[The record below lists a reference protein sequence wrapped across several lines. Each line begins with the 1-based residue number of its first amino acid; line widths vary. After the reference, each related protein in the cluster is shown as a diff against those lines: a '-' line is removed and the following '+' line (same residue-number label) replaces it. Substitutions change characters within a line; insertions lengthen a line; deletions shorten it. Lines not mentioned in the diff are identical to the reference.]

1 VAVFLPV
8 CGVGCSLRVRARTPC
23 GVLIAWCVCTAAGAH
38 VQPLSGTDTR
48 GTARYRQ
55 CTERVRTARNRRV
68 WWRGGFRLV
77 RYLAPVHEWR
87 GAHSSRVR
95 RTD

>member
-1 VAVFLPV
+1 MAVFLPV

-23 GVLIAWCVCTAAGAH
+23 GVLIAWCVCTAVSAH

-55 CTERVRTARNRRV
+55 CTERVQPYGRRETGAF
-68 WWRGGFRLV
+68 GGV
-77 RYLAPVHEWR
+77 AAS
-87 GAHSSRVR
+87 G
-95 RTD
+95 